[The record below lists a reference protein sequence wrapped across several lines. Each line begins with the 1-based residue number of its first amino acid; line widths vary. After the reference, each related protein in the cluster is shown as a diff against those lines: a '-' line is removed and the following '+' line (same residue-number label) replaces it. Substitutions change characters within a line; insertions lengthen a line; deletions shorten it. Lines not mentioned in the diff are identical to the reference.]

1 MQLKLFL
8 ITYQDK
14 RGTQSKQIL
23 FILIFYEANAF
34 IPEQLQNHTS
44 GTYINGAG
52 GAPWDYVPGVG
63 FSDIEFYYD
72 EEGKKVL
79 GEFFCLTDNGY
90 GASTT
95 AADYPLNIQHLKIQ
109 KPFTY
114 RHGESK
120 FDTYTEAI
128 NLGTAL
134 MQDPHGYIKW
144 ENGADIQVT
153 YKVPDSTWDD
163 YVKMRVLTGRD
174 FDVEGLAVLSQECAV
189 VGDELMPAI
198 FMINPKTGVILSPFV
213 RTPDIDETGNFNGAF
228 LSTKGDKVHCDI
240 SVLETNADDCMA
252 VDSSVVDA
260 SIYRKHDPS
269 GGYEG
274 FSLLADGTIAA
285 FVEKK
290 TGDTT
295 LGDEPGVRVYSVSY
309 PI

>member
-1 MQLKLFL
+1 MSLDNFH
-8 ITYQDK
+8 ITWI
-14 RGTQSKQIL
+14 T
-23 FILIFYEANAF
+23 ANAKV
-34 IPEQLQNHTS
+34 PSELQNHTS
-44 GTYINGAG
+44 GTYINGMG
-52 GAPWDYVPGVG
+52 GAPFDYVPSVG

-72 EEGKKVL
+72 ADGEKVL
-79 GEFFCLTDNGY
+79 GEFYCLTDNGY
-90 GASTT
+90 GSSTN
-95 AADYPLNIQHLKIQ
+95 AADYPLNIQHLHIQ

-120 FDTYTEAI
+120 FETYTEAT

-134 MQDPHGYIKW
+134 MQDPHGFIKW

-163 YVKMRVLTGRD
+163 YVAMRVLTGRD

-198 FMINPKTGVILSPFV
+198 FMINPMTGVVLSPFV
-213 RTPDIDETGNFNGAF
+213 RTPDIDESGNFNGAF
-228 LSTKGDKVHCDI
+228 LSTRGDKVHCDVD
-240 SVLETNADDCMA
+240 VLVANADDCMA
-252 VDSSVVDA
+252 VDSSVVDD
-260 SIYRKHDPS
+260 SEYRKHDPS

-290 TGDTT
+290 SGDTT
-295 LGDEPGVRVYSVSY
+295 LGDEPGVRVYKVRKE
-309 PI
+309 